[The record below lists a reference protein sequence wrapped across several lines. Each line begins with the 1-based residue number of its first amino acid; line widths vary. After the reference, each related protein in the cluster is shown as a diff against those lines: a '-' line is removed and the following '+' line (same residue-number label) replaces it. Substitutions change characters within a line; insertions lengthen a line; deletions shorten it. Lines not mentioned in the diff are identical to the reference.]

1 MNIFKFKEKEEEFI
15 ISEVLDGD
23 EFGEELMEAVK
34 LPEECEQN
42 KWEWIEYLKQ
52 MIPYNNTQKRMK
64 KLIKQL
70 EIQFEVIN
78 HENINQI
85 KFISG

>member
-1 MNIFKFKEKEEEFI
+1 MNIFKFNEKEAAEEELI
-15 ISEVLDGD
+15 INGVLDGD

-52 MIPYNNTQKRMK
+52 MIPYNNTQRRMK

-70 EIQFEVIN
+70 EIQFEVILLN
-78 HENINQI
+78 IHKNIN
-85 KFISG
+85 K